1 MQFLQKLWWTVAL
14 RAFLLLV
21 FGFIAVTT
29 PLISTE
35 TLVTY
40 LGFLLFGMGVIVI
53 LTSITFRKSIS
64 NFYFV
69 ILFSLFDLAL
79 AIAILLDSKVAK
91 DWFTIIIAIWAALMA
106 LVQLAISFKAG
117 QMRIFLISSGLLSL
131 GFAAVI
137 YFNPFEGNNT
147 LNFVVG
153 FYTILLSISL
163 FYLALKLF
171 QIKKSSISE
180 MKGKQSP
187 PANQS

>member
-14 RAFLLLV
+14 RAFLLMV

-40 LGFLLFGMGVIVI
+40 LGFLLLGMGVIVI

-69 ILFSLFDLAL
+69 IFFSLIDLAM
-79 AIAILLDSKVAK
+79 AIAILLDSNVAK
-91 DWFTIIIAIWAALMA
+91 DWFTVIIAIWAALMA
-106 LVQLAISFKAG
+106 LVQLAISVKAG
-117 QMRIFLISSGLLSL
+117 NMRIFLISSGLLSL

-137 YFNPFEGNNT
+137 YYNPFEGNNT

-163 FYLALKLF
+163 FYLSLKLF
-171 QIKKSSISE
+171 QIKKTTVLE
-180 MKGKQSP
+180 ED
-187 PANQS
+187 ANQTSTPLKS